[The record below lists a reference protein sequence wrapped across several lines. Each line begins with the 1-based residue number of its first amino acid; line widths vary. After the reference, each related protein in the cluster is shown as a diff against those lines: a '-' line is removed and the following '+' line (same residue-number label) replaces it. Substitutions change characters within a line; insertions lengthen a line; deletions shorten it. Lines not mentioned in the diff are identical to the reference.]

1 MNSFALKIQVNN
13 DTFYINIVDD
23 LHYILIIQELQRYK
37 IDKDYCILRDN
48 NKKCHY
54 LHGGNEKIYIERLE
68 YVYE

>member
-1 MNSFALKIQVNN
+1 MNSFALKIQVNKKN
-13 DTFYINIVDD
+13 FFIKIIDEI
-23 LHYILIIQELQRYK
+23 HYILILKELQRYK

-68 YVYE
+68 HVYD